1 MGQATAQM
9 NVSDLRKALGLP
21 VDDLSPSSLELVSAL
36 SNQPSPGLRRYR
48 VRRQSMEQLDLIKV
62 RYPFLFPLPKMPIV
76 WICSLTCT
84 LMWVVRCTACVDA
97 INNKL
102 QN

>member
-21 VDDLSPSSLELVSAL
+21 VDELSPSSLELVSAL

-62 RYPFLFPLPKMPIV
+62 RYPFLLPLPLMPNV
-76 WICSLTCT
+76 WIS
-84 LMWVVRCTACVDA
+84 
-97 INNKL
+97 
-102 QN
+102 

>member
-21 VDDLSPSSLELVSAL
+21 VDELSPSSLELVSAL

-62 RYPFLFPLPKMPIV
+62 RYPFPCPPLWCPFNG
-76 WICSLTCT
+76 SLTCT
-84 LMWVVRCTACVDA
+84 HLGGKVLCMCRD
-97 INNKL
+97 
-102 QN
+102 